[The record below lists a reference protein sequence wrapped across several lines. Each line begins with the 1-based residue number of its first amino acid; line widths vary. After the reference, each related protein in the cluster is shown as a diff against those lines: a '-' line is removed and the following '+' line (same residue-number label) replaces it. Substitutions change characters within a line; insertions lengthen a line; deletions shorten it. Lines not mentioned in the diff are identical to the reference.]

1 MTLLND
7 RDISALAENDIFSPY
22 VGEKCKKLES
32 GISALSFGLSHAGYD
47 IRLADTQ
54 FLVVSKEFGGKK
66 RGELDPKLFDGTLPY
81 DAALNHDPNGSY
93 FRLPPHS
100 YGLGVSLELISM
112 PEDVIGLCYG
122 KSTYA
127 RCGIV
132 INVTPIEPGWT
143 GHLTMCVVNTTGF
156 PARIYANEGIV
167 QVVML
172 RSSTT
177 SERAYG
183 DGKYQNAGANV
194 QLATV

>member
-7 RDISALAENDIFSPY
+7 RDISAFAENDIFFPY
-22 VGEKCKKLES
+22 VGEKRKQLDS

-47 IRLADTQ
+47 IRLSDAQ
-54 FLVVSKEFGGKK
+54 FVVVSKDFSKK
-66 RGELDPKLFDGTLPY
+66 KGELDPKLFDSTLPY
-81 DAALNHDPNGSY
+81 DAALNHDAKGAY
-93 FRLPPHS
+93 FRIPPHS
-100 YGLGVSLELISM
+100 YGLGVSLERISM
-112 PEDVIGLCYG
+112 PGNVIGLCFG

-143 GHLTMCVVNTTGF
+143 GHLTMCVVNTTGY
-156 PARIYANEGIV
+156 PARVYANEGIV
-167 QVVML
+167 QVVMI
-172 RSSTT
+172 RSAT
-177 SERAYG
+177 EAAKAYG